1 MFTLLTISPKN
12 VLLNLDLR
20 LMLYMNICY
29 LKTKTGQNQGKYK
42 KKRSEVTVSA
52 AKIEAVF

>member
-20 LMLYMNICY
+20 LMLYINICY
-29 LKTKTGQNQGKYK
+29 PRTKKGQNQGKYK
-42 KKRSEVTVSA
+42 KRSEVTISA
-52 AKIEAVF
+52 AIIEAVF